1 MLSADKLFVKGRHSP
16 LLPPTSLTV
25 GAGELLLA
33 CGPSQPVRT
42 AMALTL
48 SGRMRPTSGSV
59 SWGRD
64 SRLEHLRRHAALLD
78 CPEVTE
84 PERHLRVRDLVA
96 EDLALIPRRSRPRT
110 GAAAWLSAEG
120 LEGLGPL
127 WIEELGPAARLDLLL
142 RLALADTAVD
152 LLVIDSPDR
161 HGPDPDTWLTLLAEA
176 VSAPG
181 RQVTAVA
188 VVAQIPAEWAGPSAA
203 AGDTGDTADTDTGSP
218 ADAAETAQTAKAS
231 A

>member
-1 MLSADKLFVKGRHSP
+1 MLSADNLFVKGRHSP

-25 GAGELLLA
+25 RAGELFLA
-33 CGPSQPVRT
+33 CGGNQSVRT
-42 AMALTL
+42 ALALTL

-64 SRLEHLRRHAALLD
+64 PRPEHLRRHAALLD
-78 CPEVTE
+78 SPEVSE

-110 GAAAWLSAEG
+110 GASAWLSGEG
-120 LEGLGPL
+120 LADLGPL
-127 WIEELGPAARLDLLL
+127 WIEELDASARLDLLL
-142 RLALADTAVD
+142 RLALADAAVD
-152 LLVIDSPDR
+152 LLVVDSPDR
-161 HGPDPDTWLTLLAEA
+161 HGPDPDAWLPLLAEA
-176 VSAPG
+176 VSAAG

-188 VVAQIPAEWAGPSAA
+188 VVAQLPAEWTGPSAVA
-203 AGDTGDTADTDTGSP
+203 GDTADTNAGSGADTAG
-218 ADAAETAQTAKAS
+218 TAQTAKAS